1 MLIARMRSQP
11 SGLEFLHLDAA
22 LIGRRRRR
30 HADAGAIDQNVE
42 PPERRHD
49 LIDGTAA
56 GLRLR
61 NVERK
66 FFRRVGEWRLGDQ
79 PREAAVVDVDRRDFR
94 AGASERAR
102 HHAAHA
108 AGRAGD
114 HRDAA
119 VENLR
124 HKCTLTGVRQMIS
137 N

>member
-22 LIGRRRRR
+22 LIGRRRRC
-30 HADAGAIDQNVE
+30 HADAGAIDQDVE

-66 FFRRVGEWRLGDQ
+66 FFRRVGEWQLGDQ
-79 PREAAVVDVDRRDFR
+79 PREAAVVDIDRRDFR
-94 AGASERAR
+94 AGAGKRAR
-102 HHAAHA
+102 HHAPHA

-114 HRDAA
+114 DRDAA
-119 VENLR
+119 VENLS
-124 HKCTLTGVRQMIS
+124 HKCPP
-137 N
+137 